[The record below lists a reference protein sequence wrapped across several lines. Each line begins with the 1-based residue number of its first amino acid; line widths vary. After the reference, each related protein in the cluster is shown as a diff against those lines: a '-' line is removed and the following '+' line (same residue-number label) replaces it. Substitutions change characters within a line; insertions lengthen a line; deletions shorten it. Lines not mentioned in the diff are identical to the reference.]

1 MDAVKQRTVEM
12 HKEDLDRMA
21 LEISRA
27 SESLWEGAELEECY
41 DAIQLEKLWPILDK
55 YIKVKKNEVS
65 D

>member
-12 HKEDLDRMA
+12 HKEDLDRMT
-21 LEISRA
+21 LEIFRA